1 MVTTDYEIIFIGD
14 FRELSFRH
22 TTIADQLKALS
33 LVGYRAGIIQL
44 SGDRTNRSIRI
55 HEDVRVLADE
65 GVLAQLDPDQS
76 HKTKLVIAVDPTCF
90 TQKPRRFL
98 RLDAQESLV
107 LVSNGPTSVSGRK
120 LYDWAEVKS
129 NAEDML
135 GKNVVFAPSGPATR
149 ELLERLVPEPN
160 LSDVDWLPSIN
171 PNEWRTERVDFCST
185 RPVLGQSG
193 PASANAWPDNPDQ
206 ILSLY
211 PGDPG
216 VLVRILNGGA
226 FLGNQVAHFPRNWE
240 VVTSSSLS
248 ERDFLSTIDFFVYDH
263 HSDRLSPVDASLLRA
278 MASGAVA
285 ILPPAYNAFFGDA
298 AIYSEPHEVRFHVQ
312 QLYSDPA
319 RYRSLSRAG
328 IETIEQRFSDQ
339 AVKSRVVQLIG
350 SPDGQKADGID
361 RIRTQHSAKPA
372 NRRRAMFVTING
384 VGMGHLTRMLA
395 IAKRCPGS
403 IEPVFVTMSQGLQVI
418 REQGY
423 LAEFIPSRQY
433 LNCDIGQWNRF
444 LRDELNEM
452 ISFYDP
458 AVVVF
463 DGNVPY
469 KGLVESINDNPD
481 PWFIWSRRGMW
492 RSRSQ
497 HIIDREENFD
507 VVLEPGDLAG
517 ADDHGITMQHRERT
531 FDVAPIRLLD
541 NEQLLSREA
550 ARAELGL
557 APDKTT
563 ILIQLGARNN
573 FDFQSIHNAALAHIR
588 DRQDVQ
594 VAFGE
599 WLISDKP
606 VDLPDAVVRM
616 PGYPFA
622 RYFNA
627 FDAAISAVGYNS
639 FHELLFAGIPTIL
652 VPNEATEQDNQVARS
667 LYADRHGLAICV
679 RTKDVYRLT
688 AAIDRLLD
696 TDERERIRSRLTV
709 LDQTNGAVEAA
720 ALINEMA
727 YSRRIDAT

>member
-1 MVTTDYEIIFIGD
+1 MVTADYEIIVLGD
-14 FRELSFRH
+14 FREPSFRH
-22 TTIADQLKALS
+22 TTIADQLNALCFA
-33 LVGYRAGIIQL
+33 GYRTGLIQL
-44 SGDRTNRSIRI
+44 SGKRANRSIRI
-55 HEDVRVLADE
+55 QDE
-65 GVLAQLDPDQS
+65 INALIDKEILVQLDPDQR
-76 HKTKLVIAVDPTCF
+76 HKAKLVIAVDPLVF
-90 TQKPRRFL
+90 NDKPRRSV
-98 RLDAQESLV
+98 RLDASQSLV
-107 LVSNGPTSVSGRK
+107 LVPEGPISASGRE
-120 LYDWAEVKS
+120 LYDWARVKV
-129 NAEDML
+129 NAAETL
-135 GKNVVFAPSGPATR
+135 GENVVFAPCGPGTR
-149 ELLERLVPEPN
+149 ALLERLVPEPR
-160 LSDVDWLPSIN
+160 LSDIDWLPAIN
-171 PNEWRTERVDFCST
+171 PAEWQVERPDFCST

-193 PASANAWPDNPDQ
+193 PASVCAWSDNVDD

-211 PGDPG
+211 PDDPG
-216 VLVRILNGGA
+216 ILVRILNGGA
-226 FLGNQVAHFPRNWE
+226 ILGNHVAPFPRNWE
-240 VVTSSSLS
+240 VITSSTIN
-248 ERDFLSTIDFFVYDH
+248 ERNFLATIDFFVYSH
-263 HSDRLSPVDASLLRA
+263 HSDRVSPVDASLLRA

-285 ILPPAYNAFFGDA
+285 ILPPAFESVFGDA
-298 AIYSEPHEVRFHVQ
+298 AVYAEPDDVRLHVQ
-312 QLYSDPA
+312 QLYNNPDQ
-319 RYRSLSRAG
+319 YRALSRAG
-328 IETIEQRFSDQ
+328 IEVVQQEFSDRT
-339 AVKSRVVQLIG
+339 VKHRVVALIG
-350 SPDGQKADGID
+350 NPERQRADGLGRSD
-361 RIRTQHSAKPA
+361 SHQRATSKSQ
-372 NRRRAMFVTING
+372 RRAMFITING

-395 IAKRCPGS
+395 IAKRCPLS
-403 IEPVFVTMSQGLQVI
+403 VEPVFVTMSQGLKVI

-469 KGLVESINDNPD
+469 QGLMESIKDNPD

-492 RSRSQ
+492 RARSQ
-497 HIIDREENFD
+497 HIIEREENFD
-507 VVLEPGDLAG
+507 VVLEPGDIAG
-517 ADDHGITMQHRERT
+517 SDDHGITMHHRERT
-531 FDVAPIRLLD
+531 FDVSPIRLLD
-541 NEQLLSREA
+541 NEQLLTREA

-557 APDKTT
+557 APEKTT
-563 ILIQLGARNN
+563 LLIQLGARNN
-573 FDFQSIHNAALAHIR
+573 FDFQSIHNAALAHLKN
-588 DRQDVQ
+588 RQDVQ

-667 LYADRHGLAICV
+667 LYADRHGLAICI

-696 TDERERIRSRLTV
+696 PDERERIRSKLAT
-709 LDQTNGAVEAA
+709 LDQTNGAVQAA

-727 YSRRIDAT
+727 FSRRIDGA